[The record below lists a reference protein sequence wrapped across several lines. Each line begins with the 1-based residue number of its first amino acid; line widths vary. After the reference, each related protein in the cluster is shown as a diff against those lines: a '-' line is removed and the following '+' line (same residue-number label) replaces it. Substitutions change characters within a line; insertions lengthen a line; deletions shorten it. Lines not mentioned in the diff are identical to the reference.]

1 MSTLKNKGINILK
14 KTIIKISALL
24 IILILFPVQKALSQD
39 YSLASD
45 KNGNILQVKA
55 SNLSSSNTKWI
66 RVDDSFFNT
75 DLGDFKDGWVGFKGQ
90 SAIFLFVQ
98 EYGYTIDI
106 KKEFSSIGDKLQE
119 GFGCEG
125 NSNIKSFTN
134 NFGKNAYMVSLSCKN
149 NNNNIKNYIGLN
161 IKAPINVTYFMIP
174 KNKYMVVFSIFSN
187 DLIYK
192 QSEKDVLKFI
202 NSFKIQGKDF
212 VDITRDEYLKPYKE
226 RWAKK
231 VKEFNDSVN
240 KDNTKQFDDANKIDK
255 NIKDSNVTQDIN
267 TSKTNEDTKKVLINE
282 TEDNNNLN
290 FNKEQDKVVTKESY
304 DEIVKVIAE
313 LRKEITSLKEE
324 IKNLKIN
331 IEKIPS
337 LPETKK

>member
-1 MSTLKNKGINILK
+1 MKS
-14 KTIIKISALL
+14 IIC
-24 IILILFPVQKALSQD
+24 F
-39 YSLASD
+39 
-45 KNGNILQVKA
+45 
-55 SNLSSSNTKWI
+55 LSSS
-66 RVDDSFFNT
+66 
-75 DLGDFKDGWVGFKGQ
+75 
-90 SAIFLFVQ
+90 
-98 EYGYTIDI
+98 
-106 KKEFSSIGDKLQE
+106 
-119 GFGCEG
+119 
-125 NSNIKSFTN
+125 
-134 NFGKNAYMVSLSCKN
+134 VSQR
-149 NNNNIKNYIGLN
+149 
-161 IKAPINVTYFMIP
+161 
-174 KNKYMVVFSIFSN
+174 IFSN

-290 FNKEQDKVVTKESY
+290 FNKLY
-304 DEIVKVIAE
+304 
-313 LRKEITSLKEE
+313 
-324 IKNLKIN
+324 
-331 IEKIPS
+331 
-337 LPETKK
+337 